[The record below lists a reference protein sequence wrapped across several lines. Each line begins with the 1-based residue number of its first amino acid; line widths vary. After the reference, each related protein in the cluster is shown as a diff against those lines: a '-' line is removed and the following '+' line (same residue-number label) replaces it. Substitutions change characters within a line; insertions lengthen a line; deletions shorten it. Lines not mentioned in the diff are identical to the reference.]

1 MRHQKIRGKL
11 GRKKEH
17 REATIAQLAT
27 ALIRHRRITTTL
39 AKAKATRPFAEK
51 LVTLGKKGTLH
62 HRRLAISRLKGD
74 KEAIK
79 KLFEEIVPAF
89 KERQGGYTRIL
100 KLGSRSTGR
109 NDAALMAILEW
120 VNYETPDP
128 QAPEIIEAQESP
140 ALAKQE
146 EIVDAQENKP
156 KKKPSSKPNATQ
168 AKAEPDNTEEKT
180 S

>member
-79 KLFEEIVPAF
+79 KLFEEIVPAL

-109 NDAALMAILEW
+109 NDAAPMAILEW
-120 VNYETPDP
+120 VTYETSAP
-128 QAPEIIEAQESP
+128 QASEAIEAQDSTAP
-140 ALAKQE
+140 ATSE
-146 EIVDAQENKP
+146 EIVDVQENEAE
-156 KKKPSSKPNATQ
+156 KKSFGK
-168 AKAEPDNTEEKT
+168 AKADKKEDK